1 NTGRVSEPLFEFGLP
16 AAIIATASQL
26 LLGTLVVTAF
36 LLITITFVVT
46 TADSMSYS
54 LSMAVTGEGNQPK
67 IMTAFWTMNMG
78 AITVILINIGE
89 GSVDALQSFI
99 IVTAVPISIIMLP
112 SLWGAP
118 QIAKILAIEQGITK
132 KNN

>member
-1 NTGRVSEPLFEFGLP
+1 GLFYEMINTGSVSEPLLEFGLP

-26 LLGTLVVTAF
+26 PLGTLVVTAF
-36 LLITITFVVT
+36 LLITVTFVVT

-54 LSMAVTGEGNQPK
+54 LSMAVTGEGNLPK
-67 IMTAFWTMNMG
+67 ILRVFW
-78 AITVILINIGE
+78 A
-89 GSVDALQSFI
+89 
-99 IVTAVPISIIMLP
+99 IIMLP